1 MYASLRRGPR
11 NKKNIF
17 FLRPPPSP
25 SPPIYSPSLTAGYG
39 KLTLCQPD
47 HSLFY
52 FFSKLE
58 KKTLKKQKPKKK
70 RKKRKYKKGKKM
82 KKKWSC
88 PFACF
93 YFDIFHVKNENKT
106 K

>member
-52 FFSKLE
+52 FSQNLE

-70 RKKRKYKKGKKM
+70 KEKKGNTKREKNVKKNGVVHL
-82 KKKWSC
+82 
-88 PFACF
+88 
-93 YFDIFHVKNENKT
+93 HVFFRFFST
-106 K
+106 